1 MQAISEN
8 RLAADTKSR
17 EETRLAWLAL
27 ALTPGLGPK
36 RILDAMGQ
44 IESPADIL
52 TLPLTTPRSCDSRQK
67 PRNSSSTAKPALL
80 QLKN

>member
-52 TLPLTTPRSCDSRQK
+52 TLPLTTLEGVAIRGRSRAIHLRRQSPHCCD
-67 PRNSSSTAKPALL
+67 
-80 QLKN
+80 